1 MASVRGSTALLNI
14 SFDVK
19 THTFCE
25 VTNEKKE
32 IATNAEIYSF

>member
-1 MASVRGSTALLNI
+1 MVSVRGSTALLNI

-25 VTNEKKE
+25 VINKKRD